1 MRFKKL
7 LEFLSLDEKLPL
19 IIKVF
24 CEKRICVQKIVDNK
38 IIYLLTNLKNKINIY
53 QK

>member
-24 CEKRICVQKIVDNK
+24 CEKRICVQKIVDN
-38 IIYLLTNLKNKINIY
+38 NIY
-53 QK
+53 QGLRAKVRITEWRKC